1 MNKYFIIVLL
11 VLATCCKSQ
20 NITTFSQLENNIRE
34 ILFQKGYLSQN
45 AYSQKKG
52 FTIYGT
58 YQRKVNE
65 KKLRSGIY
73 DLYLGN
79 HSPTFNFIYE
89 QNKIIFLDIYSFK
102 NFLESMRTQMI
113 YLFEQRYCREIIVDY
128 VKRLM
133 RAHYSFNRNLKDL
146 VNKNCEFPEK
156 RISSTFYLNEIK
168 SRIITEIA
176 QKEDLKEGNL
186 QPEKIENIAVS
197 ELSIYFGINE
207 KEKLEEGIYSYVN
220 INSGFSNNSYFILNG
235 NDIKFLKMDSDES
248 FIKSIQEIILFGED
262 KNICSEKTIWYIEQ
276 LFSNYMEDSCLSKVT
291 KDLP

>member
-11 VLATCCKSQ
+11 FLVTCCKSQ

-34 ILFQKGYLSQN
+34 ILFQKGYISQN

-58 YQRKVNE
+58 YQRKVDE
-65 KKLRSGIY
+65 KKLRNGIY

-79 HSPTFNFIYE
+79 HSPQFKFIYE
-89 QNKIIFLDIYSFK
+89 RNKIIFLDIYSFN

-128 VKRLM
+128 VKRLI
-133 RAHYSFNRNLKDL
+133 RTHYSFNRNPRDL
-146 VNKNCEFPEK
+146 FNKNCEFPEK
-156 RISSTFYLNEIK
+156 RIPSTFYLNEIK
-168 SRIITEIA
+168 GKIITEIS

-186 QPEKIENIAVS
+186 QLEKIENIAVGK
-197 ELSIYFGINE
+197 LSVYFGINE

-220 INSGFSNNSYFILNG
+220 INSSVSNNSYFILNG

-276 LFSNYMEDSCLSKVT
+276 LFSNYMEDSCLSKFT

>member
-11 VLATCCKSQ
+11 SLATCCKSQ

-34 ILFQKGYLSQN
+34 ILFQKGYISQN
-45 AYSQKKG
+45 SYSQKKG

-58 YQRKVNE
+58 YLRKVDE
-65 KKLRSGIY
+65 KKLRNGIY

-79 HSPTFNFIYE
+79 HSPQFKFIYE
-89 QNKIIFLDIYSFK
+89 RNKIIFLDIYSFK

-113 YLFEQRYCREIIVDY
+113 YLFEQRYCREIVVDY
-128 VKRLM
+128 VKRLI
-133 RAHYSFNRNLKDL
+133 RAHYSFNRNPRDL
-146 VNKNCEFPEK
+146 INKNCEFPEK

-168 SRIITEIA
+168 SKIVTEIA
-176 QKEDLKEGNL
+176 QKEDLKEENL
-186 QPEKIENIAVS
+186 QPEKIEDIAVS
-197 ELSIYFGINE
+197 ELSVYFGINE

-220 INSGFSNNSYFILNG
+220 INSNVSNNSYFILNG

-248 FIKSIQEIILFGED
+248 FIKSIQEIILFGEN

-276 LFSNYMEDSCLSKVT
+276 LFSNYMENSCLSKVT

>member
-1 MNKYFIIVLL
+1 MNKYFIIALL
-11 VLATCCKSQ
+11 FLATCCKSQ

-34 ILFQKGYLSQN
+34 VLFQKGYITQN
-45 AYSQKKG
+45 SYSQKKG

-58 YQRKVNE
+58 YQRKVDE
-65 KKLRSGIY
+65 TKLRNGIY

-79 HSPTFNFIYE
+79 HSPQFKFIYE
-89 QNKIIFLDIYSFK
+89 RNKIIFLDIYSFK

-113 YLFEQRYCREIIVDY
+113 YLFEQRYCREIVVDY
-128 VKRLM
+128 VKRLI
-133 RAHYSFNRNLKDL
+133 RAHYSFNRNPRDL
-146 VNKNCEFPEK
+146 INKNCEFPEK

-168 SRIITEIA
+168 SKIVTEIA
-176 QKEDLKEGNL
+176 QKEDLKEENL

-197 ELSIYFGINE
+197 ELSVYFGINE

-220 INSGFSNNSYFILNG
+220 INSSVSNNSYFILNG

-248 FIKSIQEIILFGED
+248 FIKSIQEIILFGEN

-276 LFSNYMEDSCLSKVT
+276 LFSNYMENSCLSKVT

>member
-1 MNKYFIIVLL
+1 MNKCFIIVLL
-11 VLATCCKSQ
+11 LLATCCKSQ

-34 ILFQKGYLSQN
+34 ILFEKGYISQN
-45 AYSQKKG
+45 EYSQKKG

-58 YQRKVNE
+58 YQRKIDE

-156 RISSTFYLNEIK
+156 QILSTFYLNEIK
-168 SRIITEIA
+168 SKIITEIA
-176 QKEDLKEGNL
+176 QKEDLKKGNL
-186 QPEKIENIAVS
+186 QLEEIENIAVS

-207 KEKLEEGIYSYVN
+207 KEKLEEGIYSYVD
-220 INSGFSNNSYFILNG
+220 INSSVSSNRYFILNG
-235 NDIKFLKMDSDES
+235 NKIKFLKMDSDES

-276 LFSNYMEDSCLSKVT
+276 LFSNYIEDSCLSRVT

>member
-34 ILFQKGYLSQN
+34 ILFQKGYISQN
-45 AYSQKKG
+45 EYSQKKG

-58 YQRKVNE
+58 YQRKVDE
-65 KKLRSGIY
+65 KKLQSGIY

-79 HSPTFNFIYE
+79 HSPKFNFIYE

-113 YLFEQRYCREIIVDY
+113 YLFGQRYCREIIVDY
-128 VKRLM
+128 VKRLI

-146 VNKNCEFPEK
+146 FNKNCEFPEK
-156 RISSTFYLNEIK
+156 RILSTFYLNEIK
-168 SRIITEIA
+168 SKIITEIA
-176 QKEDLKEGNL
+176 QKEDLKKEKL
-186 QPEKIENIAVS
+186 QLEKIENIAVS

-207 KEKLEEGIYSYVN
+207 KEKLEEGVYSYVN
-220 INSGFSNNSYFILNG
+220 INSSVSKNSYFILNG